1 MPQAFQNC
9 VGALAHELGAIRDVS
24 PLPDTEDRLRAEA
37 DRLQLSALCLSGGGV
52 RSASFCLGVLQTLA
66 RAGLLKQFDYLST
79 VSGGGYIGSFLQLLI
94 GRLGVAGAEVAL
106 GGPVASDALK
116 ALRNDT
122 NYLSPGGDL
131 FSLNTWAGLVLYV
144 RNVLL
149 NFAVYLPLILL
160 PVQLAILARTSVW
173 AIAHSLAAKSVF
185 LALSGLALAFATFG
199 TATSLPDHRQN
210 RNDAAIA
217 YASQSTINRWIFWPA
232 LFYAAFASFSLG
244 RMEGWDTPLLSL
256 LSVVG
261 AYALGLS
268 AGYVAAWIN
277 AGRKSDVAFRL
288 YWRNAGAWLFATA
301 ASTGIVCLGWW
312 LLRFVGAS
320 QEAQVITV
328 AGPLWFLIALSIHST
343 VFVGVRKESDFFD
356 LDREWLARLNAMKL
370 RAGLVWGL
378 FCFACLSITWFL
390 AVRGDTG
397 SWAAWIASGGA
408 GGSGGLAAWLGQ
420 QAKAKVGALVSEPDK
435 LQQPYLNTLLPLL
448 SGIFILGFIAALGR
462 IADLTDGAAQTSW
475 QALGP
480 KWFIPNVPLPV
491 FIVPTLFAILLCWLV
506 WFINRRVNVNRYSMH
521 AVYRN
526 RLSRAFLGSARRD
539 RHPDPFTDFDP
550 GDNIPL
556 KTLAAEQGHRKLF
569 PVPEPHAESDS
580 GRGRSL
586 VGTDGH
592 GLHRDAARL
601 RGAVIAPVHSGAA
614 RATSGRLLADRP
626 VRRSRKSRRPNPSQW
641 PESRDGNDDFRRCG
655 QPELGLPF
663 LSADGLRD
671 DAVQRA
677 PGRLATQP
685 GS

>member
-1 MPQAFQNC
+1 MPVPGC
-9 VGALAHELGAIRDVS
+9 SPRLPPRVS
-24 PLPDTEDRLRAEA
+24 FAW
-37 DRLQLSALCLSGGGV
+37 V
-52 RSASFCLGVLQTLA
+52 
-66 RAGLLKQFDYLST
+66 
-79 VSGGGYIGSFLQLLI
+79 GGY
-94 GRLGVAGAEVAL
+94 
-106 GGPVASDALK
+106 
-116 ALRNDT
+116 
-122 NYLSPGGDL
+122 
-131 FSLNTWAGLVLYV
+131 
-144 RNVLL
+144 
-149 NFAVYLPLILL
+149 
-160 PVQLAILARTSVW
+160 
-173 AIAHSLAAKSVF
+173 
-185 LALSGLALAFATFG
+185 
-199 TATSLPDHRQN
+199 
-210 RNDAAIA
+210 
-217 YASQSTINRWIFWPA
+217 
-232 LFYAAFASFSLG
+232 FAS
-244 RMEGWDTPLLSL
+244 
-256 LSVVG
+256 
-261 AYALGLS
+261 S
-268 AGYVAAWIN
+268 A
-277 AGRKSDVAFRL
+277 R
-288 YWRNAGAWLFATA
+288 
-301 ASTGIVCLGWW
+301 
-312 LLRFVGAS
+312 S

-569 PVPEPHAESDS
+569 P
-580 GRGRSL
+580 
-586 VGTDGH
+586 GT
-592 GLHRDAARL
+592 
-601 RGAVIAPVHSGAA
+601 
-614 RATSGRLLADRP
+614 
-626 VRRSRKSRRPNPSQW
+626 
-641 PESRDGNDDFRRCG
+641 
-655 QPELGLPF
+655 
-663 LSADGLRD
+663 
-671 DAVQRA
+671 
-677 PGRLATQP
+677 
-685 GS
+685 